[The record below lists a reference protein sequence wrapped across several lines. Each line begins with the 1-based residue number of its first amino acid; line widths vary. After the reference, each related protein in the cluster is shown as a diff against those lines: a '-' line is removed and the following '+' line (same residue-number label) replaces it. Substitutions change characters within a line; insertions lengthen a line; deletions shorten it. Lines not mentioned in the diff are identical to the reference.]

1 MSESNENQ
9 SGCGCI
15 FSIIALIAG
24 LAKIVI
30 SFSKLGGGSGAIIG
44 IVVAIAIAI
53 IFFAIEASKEETNSD
68 DDDDPTGYAAREKRE
83 KAKRKMQEIQN
94 SIEESNTRQEGS
106 DTVTYGLNEVVNN
119 ETPTSSTEDKEEY
132 DDDECE
138 DKELVEKFKKLIDCP
153 CRFYGTDSSDELLK
167 DYNESLERGKREGFI
182 PFIIFVDDNLLMD
195 IMFEFDHECD
205 DEIDIEKIRTM
216 RKELIAN
223 ASSYEGK
230 RWLDEMLKE
239 YQEDSKHYQE
249 ILGSPSDEGYEIPEL
264 YLESSNEEYPALL
277 AEVPVS
283 APWQIFAWFPFG
295 NWNGCPDKKT
305 LVNVGRY
312 WFEQHGAIPAF
323 ITHDTL
329 EMTVP
334 HPVSDAQSLYLAK
347 EQYAYCL
354 DQVEQSGLQT
364 IHALA
369 DSLRTSTVWHFWWD

>member
-94 SIEESNTRQEGS
+94 SIEKSNTKQEGS

-119 ETPTSSTEDKEEY
+119 EIIPSSTEDKEEY

-153 CRFYGTDSSDELLK
+153 CRLYGTDSSDELLK

-239 YQEDSKHYQE
+239 YQEDSEHYQE
-249 ILGSPSDEGYEIPEL
+249 ILGTPSDKGYEIPEL

-283 APWQIFAWFPFG
+283 APWHLFAWFPFG
-295 NWNGCPDKKT
+295 NWNGCPDKKA

-312 WFEQHGAIPAF
+312 WFEQHGAVPAF

-334 HPVSDAQSLYLAK
+334 QPVSDAQSLYLAK
-347 EQYAYCL
+347 EQYSYCL
-354 DQVEQSGLQT
+354 DQVEQTGLQT
-364 IHALA
+364 IHALV

>member
-24 LAKIVI
+24 LAKIVT

-94 SIEESNTRQEGS
+94 SIEESNTKQEGS
-106 DTVTYGLNEVVNN
+106 TTTYGLNEVVNN
-119 ETPTSSTEDKEEY
+119 ETPKDKEEY
-132 DDDECE
+132 DDEECE

-153 CRFYGTDSSDELLK
+153 CRFYGTDSSDELLE
-167 DYNESLERGKREGFI
+167 DYNESLERGKIEGFI
-182 PFIIFVDDNLLMD
+182 PFIIFVDDDLLMD
-195 IMFEFDHECD
+195 IMFEFNHECD

-239 YQEDSKHYQE
+239 YQDDSEHYQE
-249 ILGSPSDEGYEIPEL
+249 ILGTPSDKGYEIPEL

-295 NWNGCPDKKT
+295 NWNGCPDKKA
-305 LVNVGRY
+305 LANVGRY
-312 WFEQHGAIPAF
+312 WFEQHGAVPAF

-334 HPVSDAQSLYLAK
+334 QPVSDAKSLYLAK

-354 DQVEQSGLQT
+354 DQVEQTGLQT